1 MKRGALHKFIEG
13 FWYISPPISMRVPF
27 VFIAGLAFTI
37 SAFTTSAFSQPLNPE
52 IRIAA
57 QEETNAVYI
66 YHTALPAISHGFN
79 IYRKAENEDEFR
91 KINLDPIRGV
101 TSGTELRAYLGTLY
115 DDIQRITDQSKEN
128 ETLTKV
134 RSDIRTA
141 NLLTFIYPK
150 MAEALG
156 RLYIDNQAPL
166 NQLVTYRIEFV
177 DALDRPT
184 GVVLEKSEIIFPKK
198 PLAPI
203 YLRAEN
209 KDDRI
214 TLYWQYPVLS
224 ENSDDKVIQ
233 FVVYRIDP
241 TTNQH
246 EQVNNKVILKN
257 DAVFEYAY
265 SFDVSATGQTEKL
278 YIKAIDISGQP
289 SDASE
294 LLNFETIDSVP
305 PNAIVNVSTQVL
317 SGYRVL
323 INWQANTIQ
332 DVAGFNLYR
341 SASLS
346 DKSSYVRLNE
356 DLLSPLES
364 TFNDTLKTEASNK
377 VYYYRVT
384 ALDAQGNE
392 GPFSTAAMALL
403 EDETAPSAP
412 TSLTAQ
418 YKDGTIDLSWK
429 QSDLPDDFESFI
441 VLRHIV
447 DPYGPIVP
455 SRVNPELL
463 TETSFSDPGIAGAGF
478 SEGATY
484 RYEVI
489 STDNAGNYSTA
500 ISTEIQIPDLSPP
513 NSPNGVQAMRDNAS
527 RVAIYWNPSSS
538 QDIMSYLI
546 YRREAGSSRIQVTP
560 HANERL
566 RYLDN
571 SVKPGVTYEYW
582 VTAADHSG
590 NESLPSAPVTILM
603 RDTIAPRNVRN
614 VQATSSTENEAI
626 ISWEPVPSY
635 DLAGYKVFRS
645 ESMTGNFEPLFDRL
659 IKTTQ
664 WTDQNAVD
672 NAWYTVHA
680 IDTSGNISP
689 ASTPIRAFKPLS
701 TNN

>member
-1 MKRGALHKFIEG
+1 MKRSALHEFIEG
-13 FWYISPPISMRVPF
+13 FWYISPLTNMKFLF
-27 VFIAGLAFTI
+27 VFIPGLAFTI
-37 SAFTTSAFSQPLNPE
+37 TAFSQPLNPE
-52 IRIAA
+52 IRIVA
-57 QEETNAVYI
+57 QEETNAVYL

-79 IYRKAENEDEFR
+79 IYRKAESEEEYT

-101 TSGTELRAYLGTLY
+101 TSGPELRAYLGTLY
-115 DDIQRITDQSKEN
+115 DDIQRITDQSTEN

-166 NQLVTYRIEFV
+166 NQLVSYRIEFV

-198 PLAPI
+198 PLSPI

-209 KDDRI
+209 QDDRI
-214 TLYWQYPVLS
+214 TLYWQYPILS
-224 ENSDDKVIQ
+224 ENTDDKVIQ
-233 FVVYRIDP
+233 FIVYRIDP

-246 EQVNNKVILKN
+246 EQVNDKVILKN

-265 SFDVSATGQTEKL
+265 SFDVASTGKTEKL
-278 YIKAIDISGQP
+278 YVKAVDISGQP

-305 PNAIVNVSTQVL
+305 PNAIINVSIQVL

-323 INWQANTIQ
+323 VNWQANTGQ

-356 DLLSPLES
+356 DLLSPLAS
-364 TFNDTLKTEASNK
+364 TFNDTLQTESSNT
-377 VYYYRVT
+377 VFYYRVT

-392 GPFSTAAMALL
+392 GPFSTAAIALL

-412 TSLTAQ
+412 TSLTAH
-418 YKDGTIDLSWK
+418 YNDGAIDLSWHH
-429 QSDLPDDFESFI
+429 SDLADDFESFI

-447 DPYGPIVP
+447 DPNGPIVP

-489 STDNAGNYSTA
+489 STDNAGNYSTP
-500 ISTEIQIPDLSPP
+500 ISTEIQIPDSSPP
-513 NSPNGVQAMRDNAS
+513 SSPNGVQVKRDNAS
-527 RVAIYWNPSSS
+527 RIAVYWNPSSS
-538 QDIMSYLI
+538 EDIMSYLI
-546 YRREAGSSRIQVTP
+546 YRREAGSTRIQVTP
-560 HANERL
+560 YANQRL
-566 RYLDN
+566 RYLDD
-571 SVKPGVTYEYW
+571 SVTPGVTYEYW

-590 NESLPSAPVTILM
+590 NESLPSEPVTILM
-603 RDTIAPRNVRN
+603 QDTIAPRHVRN
-614 VQATSSTENEAI
+614 VQVTSSSDSETL

-645 ESMTGNFEPLFDRL
+645 ESMTGNFEPLFDQL

-664 WTDQNAVD
+664 WTDQSAVED
-672 NAWYTVHA
+672 AWYRVHA

-689 ASTPIRAFKPLS
+689 PSTPIRVFTPLS